1 MLVIID
7 YGVGNVRSVINA
19 FRYIGSDIQVS
30 CEPQEIRRSEGL
42 ILPGVGASGY
52 AMQKLA
58 PLAEVICQEARAG
71 KPLLG
76 ICVGYQLLFEQ
87 SYEMGTHRCLG
98 LIGGKVVPIP
108 KTLGLTIPHMG
119 WNYVEI
125 PAGMALLEDMRPG
138 RYFAFA
144 HSFYAEISDP
154 AARVAKTH
162 YGLDLPAAVQKNNI
176 FGCQFHPEK
185 SAADG
190 LKFLKN
196 FVAYCRKGRCPC

>member
-30 CEPQEIRRSEGL
+30 CEPEEICRSEGL

-58 PLAEVICQEARAG
+58 PLAEVIRQEARAG

-76 ICVGYQLLFEQ
+76 ICVGYQLLFEE

-98 LIGGKVVPIP
+98 LIAGKVVPIP
-108 KTLGLTIPHMG
+108 KKLGLTIPHMG

-125 PAGMALLEDMRPG
+125 PDGMTLLEDMRPG
-138 RYFAFA
+138 KYFAFA
-144 HSFYAEISDP
+144 HSFYAEISDS

-196 FVAYCRKGRCPC
+196 FVTYCRKGRCPC

>member
-58 PLAEVICQEARAG
+58 PLAEVIRQEAQAG

-76 ICVGYQLLFEQ
+76 ICVGYQLLFEE

-98 LIGGKVVPIP
+98 LIAGKVVPIP

-144 HSFYAEISDP
+144 HSFYAEISDS

-162 YGLDLPAAVQKNNI
+162 YGLDLPATVQKNNI

-196 FVAYCRKGRCPC
+196 FAAYCRKGRCPC

>member
-19 FRYIGSDIQVS
+19 FRYIGAPIEVS
-30 CEPQEIRRSEGL
+30 CKPADIRRARGL

-52 AMQKLA
+52 AMQNVA
-58 PLAEVICQEARAG
+58 PIAEVIQEQAAAG

-76 ICVGYQLLFEQ
+76 ICVGYQILFEET
-87 SYEMGTHRCLG
+87 YEMGVHRCLG
-98 LIGGKVVPIP
+98 LIRGKVVPIP
-108 KTLGLTIPHMG
+108 KNLGLTIPHMG

-125 PAGMALLEDMRPG
+125 PEGMALLEEMRPG
-138 RYFAFA
+138 RHFAFA

-154 AARVAKTH
+154 ETLIASTQ
-162 YGLDLPAAVQKNNI
+162 YGIKIPAAVQKKNI

-190 LKFLKN
+190 LRFLKN
-196 FVAYCRKGRCPC
+196 FVRFCEKQTVC